1 MSSVTFG
8 RSTPIFRVADLD
20 TSLAYYTGVLGFE
33 LDWRERG
40 FAQVRRGEAP
50 LMLGHGEQG
59 HVGSWAYVGVSDADA
74 LHAELQHRGAIVRHP
89 PTNYPWGARELHVR
103 DPDGNVLRFGSDAVE
118 GEPIGDWID
127 GAGVRWTPQADGGW
141 REAE

>member
-89 PTNYPWGARELHVR
+89 PTNYPWGARELQADVHVTETDER
-103 DPDGNVLRFGSDAVE
+103 RFGVGHRDLRALN
-118 GEPIGDWID
+118 GH
-127 GAGVRWTPQADGGW
+127 APQRLA
-141 REAE
+141 